1 MPEIFMP
8 RLSDTMEEGA
18 ITRWIKKVGDH
29 VKKGDVIA
37 EIETD
42 KALME
47 LEAYDSGVL
56 TEILVEEGATVPIG
70 APIARVGTEGEAVTT
85 APAAPAAAAA
95 SPAPEPVAAPAS
107 APAPAPAEAPA
118 IEIFMPRLSDTMEEG
133 AISRWI
139 KKVGDHVEKGD
150 VIAEIETDKALMEL
164 EAYESGV
171 LTQILVD
178 EGATVP
184 IGAPIATLGGSDVT
198 RGPAVVAHVPD
209 SAVPGAPR
217 TAEPSGAVAPAAR
230 IPGAERADGGR
241 VKASPMAR
249 AVARDLG
256 IDLRSVTGTGPGGR
270 IVRADV
276 EAAGRVASAAP
287 AAPAA
292 PAALA
297 PPVAAPTVQPAVTP
311 DVEEVPLSNIR
322 KVTARRLTESMQST
336 PHFYLTA
343 VIDADALLA
352 FRADLNARL
361 ANAEVGVKVSVNDLV
376 VKACAAALRANPVL
390 NVSFGGDKILQ
401 HRRVNVGFAVAVDAG
416 LIVPVIKDADQKSLS
431 QIATE
436 AKALIAKAREGKLK
450 LDEFTGGTFTVSN
463 LGMYGVSH
471 FTAVINPPEA
481 AILAVGGTSPE
492 PAVRDGEVVVR
503 NTMRMTLSIDHR
515 AVDGATGAK
524 FLQQLKAILEE
535 PLLIVA

>member
-1 MPEIFMP
+1 
-8 RLSDTMEEGA
+8 
-18 ITRWIKKVGDH
+18 
-29 VKKGDVIA
+29 
-37 EIETD
+37 
-42 KALME
+42 ME

-56 TEILVEEGATVPIG
+56 SEI
-70 APIARVGTEGEAVTT
+70 
-85 APAAPAAAAA
+85 
-95 SPAPEPVAAPAS
+95 
-107 APAPAPAEAPA
+107 
-118 IEIFMPRLSDTMEEG
+118 M
-133 AISRWI
+133 
-139 KKVGDHVEKGD
+139 
-150 VIAEIETDKALMEL
+150 
-164 EAYESGV
+164 
-171 LTQILVD
+171 VD

-184 IGAPIATLGGSDVT
+184 IGAPIATLGGSGAAG
-198 RGPAVVAHVPD
+198 GPAVVAHVPD
-209 SAVPGAPR
+209 SAIPGAPR

-230 IPGAERADGGR
+230 IPGAVDRDRGR

-256 IDLRSVTGTGPGGR
+256 IDLPSVIGTGPGGR

-276 EAAGRVASAAP
+276 EAAHRAAP
-287 AAPAA
+287 AAAPAPTVTAAAPPPTVAA
-292 PAALA
+292 PAERATA
-297 PPVAAPTVQPAVTP
+297 T
-311 DVEEVPLSNIR
+311 DVEETPLGNIR

-336 PHFYLTA
+336 PHFYLTT

-352 FRADLNARL
+352 FRADLNSRL
-361 ANAEVGVKVSVNDLV
+361 AKAETGDKVSVNDLI
-376 VKACAAALRANPVL
+376 VKACATALRANPVL

-401 HRRVNVGFAVAVDAG
+401 HRRINVGIAVAVDAG
-416 LIVPVIKDADQKSLS
+416 LIVPVIKDADQKSLT

-436 AKALIAKAREGKLK
+436 TKALAAKAREGKLT

-503 NTMRMTLSIDHR
+503 NTMRMTLAIDHR

-524 FLQQLKAILEE
+524 YLQQLKAILEE
-535 PLLIVA
+535 PLRIVA